1 MSRLFQ
7 SCIRK
12 PFTMVLEGFVDSE
25 ISEWDYKDLCCNI
38 RDKLDFCICVT
49 KTITETIEFHM
60 PDPKGYKNTFS
71 FHVTFPENHG
81 TRKANKKFIEDKMAH
96 LLEVCLE
103 DDLPVGLEGMFN
115 SSGKK
120 TFALIKVA

>member
-1 MSRLFQ
+1 
-7 SCIRK
+7 
-12 PFTMVLEGFVDSE
+12 MVLEGFVDSE

-49 KTITETIEFHM
+49 KTITETTEFHM
-60 PDPKGYKNTFS
+60 PDTESPGGYKNTFS
-71 FHVTFPENHG
+71 FHLTFPENHG
-81 TRKANKKFIEDKMAH
+81 TRKANKKFIEDKMVR

-103 DDLPVGLEGMFN
+103 DDLPVGLEGVFD